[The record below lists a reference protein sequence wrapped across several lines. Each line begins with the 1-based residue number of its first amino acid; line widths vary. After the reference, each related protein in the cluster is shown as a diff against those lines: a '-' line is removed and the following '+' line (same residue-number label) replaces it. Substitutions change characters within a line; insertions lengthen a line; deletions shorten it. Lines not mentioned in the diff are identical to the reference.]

1 MIAKPGKSFN
11 LKWRPPGPVANDF
24 FKSKAFIR
32 GIRGPIGSGK
42 SAACIVRLFATAMK
56 QEPDANGVRRTRFAI
71 IRNTYPELKSTT
83 IKTWLDW
90 FPEDIFGPMS
100 WDAPITHTITLPHPD
115 GTRIEAEVLFL
126 AVDRPEDVKKL
137 LSLELT
143 AAFTNETRELPFAV
157 IEGLT
162 GRIGRYPSQRD
173 KPEWI
178 DAKSWPTERYLVMD
192 TNSPSDRHWWYEMAE
207 PSAKGHAAVM
217 ERMAPIIEELERM
230 ELISPGQ
237 PLMEFFAQ
245 PSGMSPHAEN
255 IANLM
260 PGYYQFSAVGKT
272 EEWINV
278 HLKNEYG
285 STFSGKR
292 VYPQYSDSLHL
303 AKAKLFAIKG
313 LPLRLSFDFGRT
325 PCCVIGQLSTRGQL
339 RTIAEITSEDMSLR
353 QLIEGAVVPFLN
365 ENFPNHPFKEMI
377 VTGDPAGDAKG
388 QDEGSSCQEILEEF
402 WPQYESA
409 FSNDPTTRQE
419 AVNYFLTRNI
429 DGESAF
435 RLSPE
440 CPTLREGFNGG
451 YHYRRLK
458 TNTSDVRFLEAP
470 EKNVFSHP
478 HDALQYLAMKAYR
491 PQATKRPRSSSHIP
505 ARGDTATG
513 Y

>member
-1 MIAKPGKSFN
+1 MAAEARNFK
-11 LKWRPPGPVANDF
+11 LKWRPPGPIAKSF
-24 FKSKAFIR
+24 YLSKAFIR

-42 SAACIVRLFATAMK
+42 SATCIMRLFDTACK
-56 QEPDANGVRRTRFAI
+56 QAPDANGKRRTRFAI

-90 FPEDIFGPMS
+90 FPEDVFGKMS
-100 WDAPITHTITLPHPD
+100 WDAPITHHIELPLPD
-115 GTRIEAEVLFL
+115 KTTVECEVLFL
-126 AVDRPEDVKKL
+126 AIDRPDDVKKL

-173 KPEWI
+173 RPANIAPK
-178 DAKSWPTERYLVMD
+178 DWPTQRYLVMD
-192 TNSPSDRHWWYEMAE
+192 TNSPSDRHWWHEMAE
-207 PSAKGHAAVM
+207 PSSKSHDALQ
-217 ERMAPIIEELERM
+217 ERMAPIIVALEK
-230 ELISPGQ
+230 EGLIAPGQ

-245 PSGMSPHAEN
+245 PSGLSDDAEN
-255 IANLM
+255 KENLM
-260 PGYYQFSAVGKT
+260 PGYYQFSAIGKT
-272 EEWINV
+272 EEWIKV

-292 VYPQYSDSLHL
+292 VYPQYSDNLHL

-313 LPLRLSFDFGRT
+313 IPLRLSFDFGRT
-325 PCCVIGQLSTRGQL
+325 PACIVGQLSSRGQL
-339 RTIAEITSEDMSLR
+339 RIIAEITSDDMSLR
-353 QLIEGAVVPFLN
+353 QLVEGSVVPFLN

-388 QDEGSSCQEILEEF
+388 QDEGASCQSILEEF

-409 FSNDPTTRQE
+409 YSNDPTTRQE
-419 AVNYFLTRNI
+419 AVNYFMTRNI

-451 YHYRRLK
+451 YHYRKL
-458 TNTSDVRFLEAP
+458 NTSLGDVRYLEQP

-491 PQATKRPRSSSHIP
+491 PQAQKRSRSHLP
-505 ARGDTATG
+505 ARGDSATG